1 MGMESVL
8 EMPNQFFKLTRRL
21 TRAMEV
27 PGLEIPLAGVTLF
40 KNTNTIP
47 DEISQYQPQK
57 YSTTSC
63 HALKA
68 AMLDDA
74 VYLMKENIGCVAA
87 AISLGMV
94 EKKAPRPLKGKRVY
108 TELMRESSGRGKAFT
123 PPSPLEFSDG
133 SVYACRDTGHKE
145 FGLFGK
151 DDSGRFK
158 TRDIAMEA
166 IARMPAIQPP
176 VIQGVFYFS
185 PDFDE
190 APVMPD
196 VVVLSVRPV
205 ELCRIIQ
212 GYQFITGERVRAD
225 IGGLRAGCSD
235 LIVRPYLYNELNISP
250 FCLGARLIAKFEGD
264 RMGLGMP
271 YSLFE
276 LTVQGVEDSSTGFP
290 FPKYP
295 GAGG

>member
-1 MGMESVL
+1 M
-8 EMPNQFFKLTRRL
+8 NQFHKLHRRL
-21 TRAMEV
+21 EKATGV
-27 PGLEIPLAGVTLF
+27 PGLKIPAAGVTLF
-40 KNTNTIP
+40 KKTDTVSDRIL
-47 DEISQYQPQK
+47 QYQPYK

-63 HALKA
+63 HALRA

-74 VYLMKENIGCVAA
+74 AYLRKENIGCVAA
-87 AISLGMV
+87 AISLGLV
-94 EKKAPRPLKGKRVY
+94 EKKAPRPLKGKRIY
-108 TELMRESSGRGKAFT
+108 TELMRESSGKGKAFT

-133 SVYACRDTGHKE
+133 SVYACRDSGHRE
-145 FGLFGK
+145 FGLFGEK
-151 DDSGRFK
+151 DSGRFK

-176 VIQGVFYFS
+176 VIQGVFYFP

-190 APVMPD
+190 TPVIPD

-235 LIVRPYLYNELNISP
+235 LIVRPYLYNELNLSP
-250 FCLGARLIAKFEGD
+250 YCLGARLIAKFEGD
-264 RMGLGMP
+264 RMGIGMP

-276 LTVQGVEDSSTGFP
+276 LTVQGIEDSRTGFP
-290 FPKYP
+290 FPEYP
-295 GAGG
+295 GAKG

>member
-1 MGMESVL
+1 MMS
-8 EMPNQFFKLTRRL
+8 PFKKLTRRL
-21 TRAMEV
+21 EKALEV
-27 PGLEIPLAGVTLF
+27 SGLEIPVAGVTF
-40 KNTNTIP
+40 IKKTDTVS
-47 DEISQYQPQK
+47 DEILQFQPHK

-74 VYLMKENIGCVAA
+74 AYLKKENIGCVAA

-94 EKKAPRPLKGKRVY
+94 EKKAPRPLRGRRVY
-108 TELMRESSGRGKAFT
+108 TELMRESSGQGKDFT
-123 PPSPLEFSDG
+123 PPAPLEFSDG
-133 SVYACRDTGHKE
+133 SVYACRDSGHQE
-145 FGLFGK
+145 FGLFGNE
-151 DDSGRFK
+151 DSGRFK

-176 VIQGVFYFS
+176 VMQGVFYFS
-185 PDFDE
+185 PGFDE
-190 APVMPD
+190 APVIPD
-196 VVVLSVRPV
+196 VVVLSLRPV

-212 GYQFITGERVRAD
+212 GYQYLTGERVRAD

-250 FCLGARLIAKFEGD
+250 YCLGARLIARFEGD
-264 RMGLGMP
+264 RMGIGMP
-271 YSLFE
+271 YSLYE
-276 LTVQGVEDSSTGFP
+276 LTVKGVEASKTGFP

-295 GAGG
+295 GAKD